1 MPYPVGMSKLTL
13 IGGRVIDPQNQIDH
27 ITDLVLENGKVASIG
42 TVSKPDGPT
51 IDASGCIVSPGLI
64 DIHVHF
70 REPGQEDKETIATG
84 AAAAV
89 AGGFTS
95 VCCMPNTTPTLD
107 DDAMIE
113 FVYKQAAKADLAN
126 VYPVGAAT
134 KSRAGKELAEIGL
147 MHRAGAVG
155 FSDDG
160 TPVGSAK
167 VMHDALR
174 YIAMTG
180 QVFMQHCEDPELGG
194 GAMNAGPLA
203 AKLGLAGWPALA
215 EELMIARDVMIC
227 ESMGYAAR
235 WHAQH
240 MTTAGGVEL
249 LRQARARFAKAVK
262 RGEAPIDDFAD
273 ATGQGLGRVSG
284 EVSPHHL
291 LLTEEACANYDTH
304 AKMNPPLRTQRDI
317 DALIAGVA
325 DGTISILATDH
336 APHTREEKEREFAVA
351 PYGIIGLECALA
363 LYIKALI
370 DTDAIDW
377 PRLIALMTCNGAR
390 LCQLAGKG
398 HLGIGADADVTLI
411 APKLA
416 WAIDTDRFAGKSRN
430 CPFHG
435 WDVTGR
441 AIGTIV
447 GGRTKLLLDPDRG
460 SGISATA
467 TEPSDLNPLAS
478 AHG

>member
-1 MPYPVGMSKLTL
+1 MAQLT
-13 IGGRVIDPQNQIDH
+13 ITGGRLIDPANGIDTV
-27 ITDLVLENGKVASIG
+27 TDLVLDNGKVASIG
-42 TVSKPDGPT
+42 SQSRPNGPT
-51 IDASGCIVSPGLI
+51 LDASGCIVAPGLI
-64 DIHVHF
+64 DVHVHF
-70 REPGQEDKETIATG
+70 REPGQEEKETIATG

-107 DDAMIE
+107 DDSMIE

-134 KSRAGKELAEIGL
+134 KNRAGRELAEIGL

-167 VMHDALR
+167 VMHQALR

-203 AKLGLAGWPALA
+203 SKLGLAGWPSLA
-215 EELMIARDVMIC
+215 EELMIARDIMIA
-227 ESMGYAAR
+227 ESLNYSAR

-240 MTTAGGVEL
+240 MTTAGGAAL
-249 LRQARARFAKAVK
+249 LREARARYVNAVK
-262 RGEAPIDDFAD
+262 AGKAPRDDFAE
-273 ATGQGLGRVSG
+273 TGLGRITG

-291 LLTEEACANYDTH
+291 LLTEQACANYDTH
-304 AKMNPPLRTQRDI
+304 AKMNPPLRRQSDI
-317 DALIAGVA
+317 DALLQAVA
-325 DGTISILATDH
+325 DGTISLLATDH
-336 APHTREEKEREFAVA
+336 APHTREQKEREFAVA

-370 DTDAIDW
+370 EPGVIDW
-377 PRLIALMTCNGAR
+377 PRLISMTSTNHAQ
-390 LCQLAGKG
+390 LCDLPGKGQLAVGM
-398 HLGIGADADVTLI
+398 DADVTVI
-411 APKLA
+411 DPKFA
-416 WAIDTDRFAGKSRN
+416 WTIDVNQFAGKSRN
-430 CPFHG
+430 CPFDG
-435 WDVTGR
+435 WDVKGR
-441 AIGTIV
+441 AIATIV
-447 GGRTKLLLDPDRG
+447 GGEVKLALAPDRLKG
-460 SGISATA
+460 TNARADTA
-467 TEPSDLNPLAS
+467 LGLLAEQ
-478 AHG
+478 AV